1 MELFKSSIITIG
13 DELVSGFRTDTNST
27 WIASQLH
34 LINIDVHSIH
44 SVPDNLKQIIE
55 SLQLQISL
63 KIDYVFITGGLGPT
77 NDDKTLESV
86 KKFLGSNYFL
96 DENYSLYLKSK
107 FKNIEYRDMIKNQS
121 TKIDGVNYLFN
132 PKGSALPFYFTKNNT
147 TFFVM
152 PGVPIEMKN
161 IFKNQIKS
169 LIDKKSKKRITA
181 NLLTSGLGESL
192 LSNKINDI
200 IKTYSKNIKF
210 SFLPNYGG
218 VVVRLESIDS
228 DKKLFKEV
236 KNNIK
241 KKFNKYFVTE
251 DDISLPEYVLKL
263 LSEKEL
269 NLSIAESCTGG
280 FMSKI
285 ITDFS
290 GSSKIFKGSVI
301 AYSNEIKEKILKIP
315 SQILLKHGAVSEMTS
330 IKMCKSVNDI
340 FKTDISVS
348 TTGISGPEGGSVEK
362 PVGLVYISVM
372 FENDIITKKFIFNR
386 DRDINRKITIS
397 AALNMIRE
405 LVLRKK

>member
-161 IFKNQIKS
+161 IFKNQIKC

>member
-285 ITDFS
+285 VTDFS

>member
-34 LINIDVHSIH
+34 LINNDVHSIY
-44 SVPDNLKQIIE
+44 SVADNSKQIIQA
-55 SLQLQISL
+55 LQLQISL

-77 NDDKTLESV
+77 NDDKTLASV

-96 DENYSLYLKSK
+96 DENYSSYLNNK

-121 TKIDGVNYLFN
+121 TKIDGVNYLSN
-132 PKGSALPFYFTKNNT
+132 PKGSALPFYFTKKNT

-152 PGVPIEMKN
+152 PGVPLEMKN
-161 IFKNQIKS
+161 IFKNQIKC
-169 LIDKKSKKRITA
+169 LIDKTSKTRITA

-228 DKKLFKEV
+228 DKNLFEEV
-236 KNNIK
+236 KNNLK

-251 DDISLPEYVLKL
+251 EDVSLPEFVLKL

-269 NLSIAESCTGG
+269 SLSIAESCTGG

-301 AYSNEIKEKILKIP
+301 AYSNEIKEEILKIP
-315 SQILLKHGAVSEMTS
+315 SHILLKHGAVSEMTS

-348 TTGISGPEGGSVEK
+348 TTGISGPDGGSVEK

-372 FENDIITKKFIFNR
+372 FENDIITKKFIFNK

-405 LVLRKK
+405 IVLRKK